1 MSEIQTS
8 RNVTIVA
15 ELLWLEVTSGDCLVQ
30 PPPKQGQLEPLVQY
44 HVKLGS
50 EYLQG

>member
-8 RNVTIVA
+8 INVIIIG
-15 ELLWLEVTSGDCLVQ
+15 ELQWLEVTSADCLVQ
-30 PPPKQGQLEPLVQY
+30 PPPKQDQLEQLVQY

>member
-1 MSEIQTS
+1 MTEIQTS
-8 RNVTIVA
+8 INVIIIE

-30 PPPKQGQLEPLVQY
+30 PPPKEGQLEQLVQY